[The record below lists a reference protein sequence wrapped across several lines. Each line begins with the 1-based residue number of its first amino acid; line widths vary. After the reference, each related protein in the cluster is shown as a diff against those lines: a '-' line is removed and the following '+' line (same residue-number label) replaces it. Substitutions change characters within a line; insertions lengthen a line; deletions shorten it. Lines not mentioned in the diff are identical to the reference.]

1 MRHETNAAINLFP
14 LLTLRFA
21 KVIAVAILVQSNNI
35 LWLDKKFWS
44 PLGTLDSAPT
54 GGIPQARHLQPPTH
68 LHIEPF
74 KFTIGLSPILSGISR
89 SQMPSVCQGGEEGCQ
104 SMHYTIKPTTKQLLC
119 FFLKIWNFNSGCQ
132 DGIVRVNSGHWR
144 SNLCSKSVQFRCLY
158 SRIDSGNDFLGNFK
172 LNNGKL
178 RKQTIF
184 FNYWQCGKKL
194 NFSQSWWLCGIFMV
208 NTN

>member
-1 MRHETNAAINLFP
+1 MSNHRDRISDGTWDKCCHQNFP
-14 LLTLRFA
+14 FIDIEVC
-21 KVIAVAILVQSNNI
+21 KGDFCCSIFVQSNNNI

-44 PLGTLDSAPT
+44 PLSPGTLESAST
-54 GGIPQARHLQPPTH
+54 AGIPQARHIPPPTH

-158 SRIDSGNDFLGNFK
+158 SRIDSGDDFLGNFK

-184 FNYWQCGKKL
+184 F
-194 NFSQSWWLCGIFMV
+194 
-208 NTN
+208 